1 VQPIVDRIAD
11 QLPGWKAEFMSRA
24 GRKILVQFVLTGM
37 LIYMVMATDL
47 PTWAIKAIDKI
58 RRGFL
63 WRGRKEARGGHCL
76 VAWVKVCR
84 PTELGGLGISDLKTL
99 GWALRMRWLWLQK
112 TEPDRPWAH
121 LQIQV
126 PEQAKAFF
134 AVAVSS
140 EVGDGAHTLFWTD
153 RWLHGRCIQ
162 ELAPRLFAAIP
173 KRRTKQRTVKEALTN
188 RAWIAD
194 IKGALTVGV
203 IVDYLHLWDIVLAT
217 VLQPEREDKHIWR
230 LSSNGQY
237 SAKSAYE
244 GFFLGATPFAP
255 WELIWKTWAP
265 PKCRFFMWLVAHNKC
280 WTADRLARRGLPR
293 PGCCPLCDQEEETI
307 NHLLVACVFARE
319 FWFHLLRQV
328 GLQALS
334 PQPGENSFLDWWDR
348 ANGATSE
355 LLRQGVNSLI
365 MLGAW
370 TIWSHRN
377 RCVFDGAAPSIAGAL
392 VMAGEERRLWTLAA
406 ARGLSLLFVRL

>member
-1 VQPIVDRIAD
+1 
-11 QLPGWKAEFMSRA
+11 
-24 GRKILVQFVLTGM
+24 
-37 LIYMVMATDL
+37 
-47 PTWAIKAIDKI
+47 
-58 RRGFL
+58 
-63 WRGRKEARGGHCL
+63 
-76 VAWVKVCR
+76 
-84 PTELGGLGISDLKTL
+84 
-99 GWALRMRWLWLQK
+99 MRWLWLQK

-203 IVDYLHLWDIVLAT
+203 IVDYLHLWDIVSAT
-217 VLQPEREDKHIWR
+217 DLQPEREDKHIWR

-328 GLQALS
+328 GLHALS

-392 VMAGEERRLWTLAA
+392 VMAGEERLLWTLAA